1 VKALSHAKALIYPV
15 QYEEFFGLAMVE
27 ALACGTPVIGFAKG
41 SVREIVK
48 NGVTGFVVN
57 NEDEMVETIKKL
69 HIIDPLACRRDVEK
83 KFSAENMVKKYEE
96 IYEKL
101 LGSVRR

>member
-1 VKALSHAKALIYPV
+1 KALIYPV
-15 QYEEFFGLAMVE
+15 QYEEFFGLVMVE

-57 NEDEMVETIKKL
+57 NEDE
-69 HIIDPLACRRDVEK
+69 IIEAVKRLYFLDPLTCRRNVENR
-83 KFSAENMVKKYEE
+83 FSAESAVKKYEE

-101 LGSVRR
+101 LGSIRR